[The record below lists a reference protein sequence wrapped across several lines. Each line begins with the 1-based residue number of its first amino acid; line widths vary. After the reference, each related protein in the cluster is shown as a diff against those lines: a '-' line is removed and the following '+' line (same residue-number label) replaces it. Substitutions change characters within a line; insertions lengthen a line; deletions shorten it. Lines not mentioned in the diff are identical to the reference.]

1 MKEILLTV
9 QISNAASHRVR
20 QHQCAAGFYHKSDT
34 REQIQSTDFP
44 SFRVIFCAIFSFE
57 HTEASRKS
65 YTNIKSRRLF
75 FFLPGIKTKLRA
87 DSRKYYFWHGVE
99 QP

>member
-9 QISNAASHRVR
+9 QISNVASHRVR
-20 QHQCAAGFYHKSDT
+20 QHQCATGFYHKSDT
-34 REQIQSTDFP
+34 LEQIQSTDFP
-44 SFRVIFCAIFSFE
+44 SFHVIFCTIFSFE

-65 YTNIKSRRLF
+65 YTNVKTRRLF
-75 FFLPGIKTKLRA
+75 VSPWNKTKLRA
-87 DSRKYYFWHGVE
+87 DSRKYYYWQGVG